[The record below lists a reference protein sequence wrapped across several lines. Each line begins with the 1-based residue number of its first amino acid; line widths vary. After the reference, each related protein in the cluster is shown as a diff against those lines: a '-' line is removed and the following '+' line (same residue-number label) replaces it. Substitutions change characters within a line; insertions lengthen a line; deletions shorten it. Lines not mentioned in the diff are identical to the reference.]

1 MSHRWFK
8 SPKGIL
14 SSFLVL
20 GAMLFVAC
28 GGTTAEPTVIEKE
41 VIVEKEVVKEV
52 QVIKEVPV
60 VKEVVK
66 EIVKEVPVETV
77 ILKDVPVETV
87 VEKLVVATPT
97 PIPANKAPVVEAKV
111 NRVIYAF
118 GEVQETNRH
127 WTVGR
132 PSYYQFDPWA
142 ETLIGLDPTNNART
156 PRLAKNW
163 EWSTDGREWIFQL
176 QEGVPFHFGYG
187 EFTSKDVLAAYDRHI
202 GADSQAGS
210 VAFFKDAKTVEAL
223 GDYEVKFT
231 MNGIAVDMPA
241 MVSRGFGGGE
251 FLILS
256 ANQFEKDGLE
266 GYDERPAGTGTYQ
279 YGGRNIGESIW
290 FERINYDHWRGERP
304 DFKELEIRWVRE
316 DITRLAMLLTGE
328 AHIASMSRELQIE
341 AARAGM
347 KAAQSGVPTNYL
359 VMFLGGMYFS
369 EGDPAYDPTVPWAN
383 PDSGKQIRQAMNKAI
398 NREEMLEFVL
408 RGEGEIMRNMAFLPI
423 LGGYNKDWD
432 SDWEELYGFD
442 PEKAKDLMAEAGYSP
457 ENPMEFTIYN
467 YISSDEPETPVMV
480 EALINYWEPIGIKV
494 NLLDSE
500 WGTVRKNYRGKTA
513 EIKKGGWGNVITMR
527 ALTTRLD
534 SWSYPKGTGRNYES
548 DVINKA
554 RLDYLALETADQGK
568 IDALVQTV
576 GDDRYYNFP
585 DIPFFWFRL
594 TVMYNPD
601 VVAGWQFP
609 GTSGSKTSHWN
620 LIKAAQ

>member
-1 MSHRWFK
+1 
-8 SPKGIL
+8 
-14 SSFLVL
+14 
-20 GAMLFVAC
+20 MLFVAC
-28 GGTTAEPTVIEKE
+28 GGTAAEPTIIEKE
-41 VIVEKEVVKEV
+41 VIVEKEVIREV

-60 VKEVVK
+60 IKEVVVEVLK
-66 EIVKEVPVETV
+66 E
-77 ILKDVPVETV
+77 VPVETV

-97 PIPANKAPVVEAKV
+97 PIAMSDKPDVEAKV
-111 NRVIYAF
+111 DRVIYAF

-142 ETLIGLDPTNNART
+142 ETLIGLDPTDNSRT

-176 QEGVPFHFGYG
+176 EEGVPFHFGYG
-187 EFTSKDVLAAYDRHI
+187 EFTAKDVVAAYERHI
-202 GADSQAGS
+202 GDDSQAGS
-210 VAFFKDAKTVEAL
+210 VSFFKDANSVVAL
-223 GDYEVKFT
+223 SDYEVKFS
-231 MNGIAVDMPA
+231 MNGIAIDMPA

-328 AHIASMSRELQIE
+328 AHIASMSRELQLE

-359 VMFLGGMYFS
+359 VMFFGGMYFS
-369 EGDPAYDPTVPWAN
+369 EGDPDYDPTVPWAN
-383 PDSGKQIRQAMNKAI
+383 PDTGKQIRQAMNKAI
-398 NREEMLEFVL
+398 NRQEMLDFVL
-408 RGEGEIMRNMAFLPI
+408 RGEGAIMYNMAFLPI
-423 LGGYNKDWD
+423 LGGGYNPQWEK
-432 SDWEELYGFD
+432 DWEELYGFD
-442 PEKAKDLMAEAGYSP
+442 PAKAKALMAEAGYSP
-457 ENPMEFTIYN
+457 ENPMEFTIFN

-494 NLLDSE
+494 KLVDSE
-500 WGTVRKNYRGKTA
+500 WGTVRKNYRNKTA

-527 ALTTRLD
+527 ALTTRLRA
-534 SWSYPKGTGRNYES
+534 WSSTKGTSRNYES
-548 DVINKA
+548 DVIDKA
-554 RLDYLALETADQGK
+554 YTDFLALETADQDK
-568 IDALVQTV
+568 IDALVRSV
-576 GDDRYYNFP
+576 GDDRFYNFP

-601 VVAGWQFP
+601 VVASWTFP

>member
-28 GGTTAEPTVIEKE
+28 GGTAAEPTVIEKE
-41 VIVEKEVVKEV
+41 VIVEKEVIKEV

-60 VKEVVK
+60 IKEVVR
-66 EIVKEVPVETV
+66 EILKEVPVETV
-77 ILKDVPVETV
+77 VER
-87 VEKLVVATPT
+87 LVVATPT

-142 ETLIGLDPTNNART
+142 ETLIGLDPTDNSRT

-163 EWSTDGREWIFQL
+163 EWSPDGREWIFQL
-176 QEGVPFHFGYG
+176 EEDVPFHFGYG
-187 EFTSKDVLAAYDRHI
+187 EFTSKDVIAAFDRHI
-202 GADSQAGS
+202 GPDSQAGS
-210 VAFFKDAKTVEAL
+210 VSFFKDANSVEAL
-223 GDYEVKFT
+223 GDHEVKFT
-231 MNGIAVDMPA
+231 MNGIAIDMPA

-266 GYDERPAGTGTYQ
+266 GYDEQPAGTGTYQ

-304 DFKELEIRWVRE
+304 DFSELEIRWVRE

-328 AHIASMSRELQIE
+328 AHIASMSRELQLE

-359 VMFLGGMYFS
+359 VMFFGGMYFS
-369 EGDPAYDPTVPWAN
+369 EGDPDYDPTVPWAN
-383 PDSGKQIRQAMNKAI
+383 PDTGKQIRQAMNKAI
-398 NREEMLEFVL
+398 NRQEMLDFVL

-423 LGGYNKDWD
+423 LGGYNSKWD
-432 SDWEELYGFD
+432 TDWEELYGFD
-442 PEKAKDLMAEAGYSP
+442 PEKAKALMAEAGYSP
-457 ENPMEFTIYN
+457 ENPMEFTIFN

-480 EALINYWEPIGIKV
+480 EALINYWEPIGVKV
-494 NLLDSE
+494 NLVDSE

-513 EIKKGGWGNVITMR
+513 AIKKGGWGNVITMR
-527 ALTTRLD
+527 ALTTRLRA
-534 SWSYPKGTGRNYES
+534 WSSTVGTSRNYES
-548 DVINKA
+548 DVIDKA
-554 RLDYLALETADQGK
+554 YTDFLALETADQDK

-601 VVAGWQFP
+601 VVASWTFP

>member
-8 SPKGIL
+8 SPKGIF

-20 GAMLFVAC
+20 GMVAVVAC
-28 GGTTAEPTVIEKE
+28 GGTAAEPKIIEKE
-41 VIVEKEVVKEV
+41 VIVEK

-60 VKEVVK
+60 EKLVVVEKEVVREVLK
-66 EIVKEVPVETV
+66 E
-77 ILKDVPVETV
+77 VPVETV

-97 PIPANKAPVVEAKV
+97 PIPANRAPAVESKV
-111 NRVIYAF
+111 DRVIYAF

-127 WTVGR
+127 WTVAR

-142 ETLIGLDPTNNART
+142 ETLIGLNPKDNART

-163 EWSTDGREWIFQL
+163 EWSTDGREWIFEL

-187 EFTSKDVLAAYDRHI
+187 EFTSKDVVAAYDRHI
-202 GADSQAGS
+202 GPDSQAGS
-210 VAFFKDAKTVEAL
+210 VAFFKDAKTVEAVN
-223 GDYEVKFT
+223 DYEVKFT

-251 FLILS
+251 LLMLS
-256 ANQFEKDGLE
+256 ANQFEKDGIE

-328 AHIASMSRELQIE
+328 AHIASMSRELQVE

-347 KAAQSGVPTNYL
+347 KAAQAGVPTNYL
-359 VMFLGGMYFS
+359 VMFFGGMYFS
-369 EGDPAYDPTVPWAN
+369 EGDPAYDPTVPWTN
-383 PDSGKQIRQAMNKAI
+383 PDTGKQIRQAMNKAI
-398 NREEMLEFVL
+398 NRQEMLDFVL
-408 RGEGEIMRNMAFLPI
+408 RGEGQIMHNTAFLPI
-423 LGGYNKDWD
+423 LGGWNSKWE
-432 SDWEELYGFD
+432 SDWEELYGYD
-442 PEKAKDLMAEAGYSP
+442 PAKAKALMAEAGYSP
-457 ENPMEFTIYN
+457 ENPMEFTIFN

-494 NLLDSE
+494 NILDSE

-548 DVINKA
+548 DVINQA

-568 IDALVQTV
+568 IDDLVQKA

-601 VVAGWQFP
+601 VVAGWTFP
-609 GTSGSKTSHWN
+609 GTSGSKTSHWD